1 MRSLLQFVLK
11 YKIQILS
18 LIGIVVSLYLI
29 YSHYTDTS
37 LACPENSVIN
47 CANVVT
53 SQYSTFFTLPLPVY
67 GILYFIFSFVLAFI
81 PKLKKL
87 LFVVSIIALILVF
100 RLVYIEIALIG
111 SICIYCTSLH
121 IIIFLIFSIL
131 LYDLLVKNKSV
142 SNNP

>member
-1 MRSLLQFVLK
+1 MKNLLTFVLR

-18 LIGIVVSLYLI
+18 FIGILVSLYLI

-53 SQYSTFFTLPLPVY
+53 SQYSTFFSLPLPVY
-67 GILYFIFSFVLAFI
+67 GIVYFVFSFILAFI
-81 PKLKKL
+81 PRLKKL
-87 LFVVSIIALILVF
+87 LFIVTIIALIIVF
-100 RLVYIEIALIG
+100 GLVYIEIALIG

-131 LYDLLVKNKSV
+131 LYDLLVKKDSYNTHI
-142 SNNP
+142 

>member
-1 MRSLLQFVLK
+1 MKNLKTFVLR

-18 LIGIVVSLYLI
+18 LIGILISIYLI
-29 YSHYTDTS
+29 YSHYSDTS
-37 LACPENSVIN
+37 LACPESSVIN

-67 GILYFIFSFVLAFI
+67 GIVYFIFSFVLAFI

-87 LFVVSIIALILVF
+87 LFGVSIIALIVVF

-121 IIIFLIFSIL
+121 IIIFFIFSIL
-131 LYDLLVKNKSV
+131 LYDLLVNNKSV
-142 SNNP
+142 SNNS